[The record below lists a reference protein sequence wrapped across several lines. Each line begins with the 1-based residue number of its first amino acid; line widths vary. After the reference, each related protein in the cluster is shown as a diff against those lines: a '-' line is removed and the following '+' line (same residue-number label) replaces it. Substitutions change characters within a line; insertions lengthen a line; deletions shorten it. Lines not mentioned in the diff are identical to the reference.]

1 MADSQQVTSES
12 DIESLAEDVTPESA
26 PQRFGWKHVASLG
39 FAIGV
44 TLAIFIFREHLRN
57 LDKLAYLGAFLAM
70 LVGNAT
76 LILPVPG
83 LIFVFALGHT
93 LNPLLV
99 GLIAG
104 PGAALGEMTGYIAGY
119 GGSAAVDDFKVYT
132 RIKGWMEKYGLVPI
146 TVLAAVPNPLFD
158 MAGIVSG
165 SLRIPWWKFLVAAW
179 IGKTI
184 QALIIAYGGALS
196 LGWVER
202 VFIH

>member
-1 MADSQQVTSES
+1 MDESLQVESETE
-12 DIESLAEDVTPESA
+12 IESLSVDTKTEAA

-44 TLAIFIFREHLRN
+44 TVGIFLFREHLRN
-57 LDKLAYLGAFLAM
+57 LDKLAYSGAFLAM
-70 LVGNAT
+70 LIGNAT

-83 LIFVFALGHT
+83 MIFVFALGHT

-119 GGSAAVDDFKVYT
+119 GGSAAIDDFKVYA
-132 RIKGWMEKYGLVPI
+132 RIKGWMEKYGLAPI
-146 TVLAAVPNPLFD
+146 TLLAAIPNPLFD
-158 MAGIVSG
+158 MAGIVAG
-165 SLRIPWWKFLVAAW
+165 SLRIPWWKFLIAAW

-184 QALIIAYGGALS
+184 QALIVAYGGALS
-196 LGWVER
+196 LSWVER

>member
-1 MADSQQVTSES
+1 MDDPFQAEAEPETA
-12 DIESLAEDVTPESA
+12 SLAEDKTAEVN

-44 TLAIFIFREHLRN
+44 TLGIFIFREHLRN
-57 LDKLAYLGAFLAM
+57 LDQLAYLGAFLAM

-99 GLIAG
+99 GLVAG

-119 GGSAAVDDFKVYT
+119 GGSAAVDDFKVYA

-146 TVLAAVPNPLFD
+146 TVLAAIPNPLFD
-158 MAGIVSG
+158 MAGIVAG
-165 SLRIPWWKFLVAAW
+165 SLRIPWWKFLIAAW

-184 QALIIAYGGALS
+184 QALVIAYGGALS

-202 VFIH
+202 IVH